1 MQRKAVPT
9 SSSEWKVLIT
19 NKTLPTT
26 TLIEH
31 LLLGEDEVGP
41 HPRPQEAKA
50 EATAEQLHNSADDHR
65 EVGALQSTGNDG
77 TNTYASEQAE
87 NGTSKEDVDD
97 DADQTHGIVLND
109 GDMEEGVQTHFS
121 DKETVGGVHNK
132 CPAAAD
138 CFTRFRQSFHFGQS
152 RCLTFIKQGADHSVT
167 D

>member
-1 MQRKAVPT
+1 MQRKAVPA
-9 SSSEWKVLIT
+9 SPSEWKVLKT

-41 HPRPQEAKA
+41 NPRPQEAKA
-50 EATAEQLHNSADDHR
+50 EATADQLHNSADDHR
-65 EVGALQSTGNDG
+65 EVGFLQSAGNDG

-109 GDMEEGVQTHFS
+109 GDMEEGVQTHSS
-121 DKETVGGVHNK
+121 DKEIVGGVFIINVRPQPTVSPVSANHFISDK
-132 CPAAAD
+132 AD
-138 CFTRFRQSFHFGQS
+138 ARHLSNRG
-152 RCLTFIKQGADHSVT
+152 LTT
-167 D
+167 P